1 MASLARPGNGYP
13 QRPGEVRYQ
22 DLVLA
27 CNRALLA
34 GRAAAR
40 GES

>member
-1 MASLARPGNGYP
+1 MAALARAW
-13 QRPGEVRYQ
+13 QRVTATIGEVRYQ
-22 DLVLA
+22 NLVLA

-34 GRAAAR
+34 GRAAER